1 MPALAGIAKVQCNL
15 ILLQNY
21 NFFLKVPNFFLK
33 KIKNRWILKLVETI
47 ISEY

>member
-1 MPALAGIAKVQCNL
+1 MPPLAGYRKSAVKFNSTAK
-15 ILLQNY
+15 LQL
-21 NFFLKVPNFFLK
+21 FFLKYQFFLK